1 MLFVESFTWGK
12 FISLLGVISPL
23 ESMMA
28 KAHDNALILFAR
40 DPVLG
45 RVKTRLSPFLEEET
59 ILKLYTCFL
68 QDSLEKIRQVEN
80 ADRFVGVA
88 PSNESGFFTGTLG
101 SDIRLFVQEGEG
113 LGDKM
118 RRAIQ
123 DRFREGYKR
132 VVIIGSDSPS
142 LPVSYIHQALD
153 SDKDMVLGPSTDG
166 GYYLIGMRE
175 KVAEIFDGVSWGTE
189 MVLRETCEHLV
200 QNGVGLELLPVW
212 YDVDSPE
219 DLKFFKTHLDLI
231 EQAGL
236 GNAGETGKLLNEIL
250 APR

>member
-1 MLFVESFTWGK
+1 
-12 FISLLGVISPL
+12 
-23 ESMMA
+23 MA
-28 KAHDNALILFAR
+28 KTYDNALILFAR
-40 DPVLG
+40 DPILG
-45 RVKTRLSPFLEEET
+45 KVKTRLSPFLEEDV

-68 QDSLEKIRQVEN
+68 QDSLDNIGKVEN
-80 ADRFVGVA
+80 VDLFVGVA

-101 SDIRLFVQEGEG
+101 SDIRLFVQEGEN
-113 LGDKM
+113 LGAKM

-123 DRFREGYKR
+123 DRFAEGYER

-142 LPVSYIHQALD
+142 LPASYLYRALG

-175 KVAEIFDGVSWGTE
+175 KVVEVFKDVTWGTE
-189 MVLRETCEHLV
+189 TVLQETCERLV
-200 QNGVGLELLPVW
+200 QKGASLELLPVW
-212 YDVDSPE
+212 YDVDTPE

-236 GNAGETGKLLNEIL
+236 GASGETGKLLNEIL
-250 APR
+250 ASH

>member
-1 MLFVESFTWGK
+1 
-12 FISLLGVISPL
+12 
-23 ESMMA
+23 MA
-28 KAHDNALILFAR
+28 KTHDNALILFAR
-40 DPVLG
+40 DPILG
-45 RVKTRLSPFLEEET
+45 KVKTRLSPFLADEV

-68 QDSLEKIRQVEN
+68 QDSLDNIRQVEN
-80 ADRFVGVA
+80 VDHFVGVA
-88 PSNESGFFTGTLG
+88 PSSESGFFAGMPD
-101 SDIRLFVQEGEG
+101 SDTCLFVQEGEN

-123 DRFREGYKR
+123 DRFAEGYER

-142 LPVSYIHQALD
+142 LPASYIYRALG

-175 KVAEIFDGVSWGTE
+175 KVVEVFNGVTWGTE
-189 MVLRETCEHLV
+189 TVLRETFEHLE
-200 QNGVGLELLPVW
+200 QNGASLELLPVW

-231 EQAGL
+231 EKSGL
-236 GNAGETGKLLNEIL
+236 GKAGETGKLLNNIL
-250 APR
+250 ASH

>member
-1 MLFVESFTWGK
+1 MRYVIFPLV
-12 FISLLGVISPL
+12 LLMV
-23 ESMMA
+23 
-28 KAHDNALILFAR
+28 KTHDNAVILFAR

-45 RVKTRLSPFLEEET
+45 KVKTRLSPFLDDAT

-68 QDSLEKIRQVEN
+68 QDSLDKVGQVGN

-88 PSNESGFFTGTLG
+88 PADQSGFFSRTLG
-101 SDIRLFVQEGEG
+101 SDIRLFVQEGED

-123 DRFREGYKR
+123 DRFEEGYKR

-142 LPVSYIHQALD
+142 LPVSYIDQAFAC
-153 SDKDMVLGPSTDG
+153 DKDLVLGPSTDG

-175 KVAEIFDGVSWGTE
+175 KVVEVFDGVSWGTE
-189 MVLRETCEHLV
+189 TVLRETCERLV
-200 QNGVGLELLPVW
+200 QSGAGLELLPVW

-219 DLKFFKTHLDLI
+219 DLKFFKSHLDLI

-236 GNAGETGKLLNEIL
+236 SKAGETGKLLDKIL
-250 APR
+250 ASDK

>member
-1 MLFVESFTWGK
+1 
-12 FISLLGVISPL
+12 
-23 ESMMA
+23 MA
-28 KAHDNALILFAR
+28 KTHDNALVLFAR

-45 RVKTRLSPFLEEET
+45 KVKTRLSPFLDEDI

-68 QDSLEKIRQVEN
+68 QDSLSNIRKVEN

-88 PSNESGFFTGTLG
+88 PSNDSGFFTGTLG
-101 SDIRLFVQEGEG
+101 SDIRLFVQEGEE

-123 DRFREGYKR
+123 DRFAEGYER

-142 LPVSYIHQALD
+142 LPVSYLNRALR

-175 KVAEIFDGVSWGTE
+175 KLVEIFEGVTWGTE
-189 MVLRETCEHLV
+189 TVLRETCERLV
-200 QNGVGLELLPVW
+200 KTGAELELLPVW
-212 YDVDSPE
+212 YDIDSPE

-236 GNAGETGKLLNEIL
+236 GKAGETGKLLDTIL
-250 APR
+250 ASH

>member
-1 MLFVESFTWGK
+1 
-12 FISLLGVISPL
+12 
-23 ESMMA
+23 MA
-28 KAHDNALILFAR
+28 KTYDNALILFAR
-40 DPVLG
+40 DPILG
-45 RVKTRLSPFLEEET
+45 KVKTRLSPFLEEDV

-68 QDSLEKIRQVEN
+68 QDSLDNIGKVEN
-80 ADRFVGVA
+80 VDLFVGVA

-101 SDIRLFVQEGEG
+101 SDIRLFVQEGEN
-113 LGDKM
+113 LGAKM

-123 DRFREGYKR
+123 DRFAEGYER

-142 LPVSYIHQALD
+142 LPASYLYRALG

-175 KVAEIFDGVSWGTE
+175 KVVEVFKDVTWGAET
-189 MVLRETCEHLV
+189 VLQETCERLV
-200 QNGVGLELLPVW
+200 QKGASLELLPVW
-212 YDVDSPE
+212 YDVDTPE

-236 GNAGETGKLLNEIL
+236 GASGETGKLLNEIL
-250 APR
+250 ASH

>member
-1 MLFVESFTWGK
+1 MPKV
-12 FISLLGVISPL
+12 
-23 ESMMA
+23 
-28 KAHDNALILFAR
+28 HDNALILFAR

-45 RVKTRLSPFLEEET
+45 KVKTRLSPFLEDES

-68 QDSLEKIRQVEN
+68 KDSLDTIRQVEN
-80 ADRFVGVA
+80 TDRFVGVA
-88 PSNESGFFTGTLG
+88 PSNESGFFTGILAPN
-101 SDIRLFVQEGEG
+101 IQLFVQEGEQ

-118 RRAIQ
+118 RQAIQ
-123 DRFREGYKR
+123 DRFAEGYER

-142 LPVSYIHQALD
+142 LPVSYIDRALN
-153 SDKDMVLGPSTDG
+153 SDKDLFLGPSTDG

-175 KVAEIFDGVSWGTE
+175 KMTEVFDGVTWGTQT
-189 MVLRETCEHLV
+189 VLRETFQRLI
-200 QNGVGLELLPVW
+200 QKGVKLELLPVW

-236 GNAGETGKLLNEIL
+236 KVTGETGKLLDTIL
-250 APR
+250 ASH